1 MEQFLTEFK
10 DKNLLPKLL
19 GTNLLPLAFLG
30 DSLHTFYVRNKILN
44 DYNEKMK
51 NYHQKASYY
60 CKASF
65 QSKVLNKIYEN
76 LTEKEKEIVRRARN
90 AKPKHTAKNA
100 TTKDYFMATAFEA
113 LLGYL
118 YLDNQIERLEKILKL
133 SMEEDK

>member
-19 GTNLLPLAFLG
+19 QTNLLPLAFLG